1 VEDRPRAAAL
11 MLASSASFAAMA
23 AFVKLAPAVPLFEKV
38 LFRNLV
44 TLFVAGALVR
54 RNRRP
59 LLGRPGNLRWL
70 LLRSVLGIGGVACYF
85 YAVDHLLLADAS
97 MLTKLSPFVTT
108 VIAAAALGEAIT
120 ARTAVALAAG
130 FAGGLLVIKPRF
142 DLEVLP
148 ALVGAGSALFA
159 GGAYAVVRF
168 LRDREPPETI
178 VFVFSLVSVVG
189 LFPVVVPNFTL
200 PSAVDAAWLVGIGL
214 AAAGGQFGLTAAFR
228 HAPAA
233 EVSLI
238 SYSLI
243 VFSAL
248 IGWLFWREVPD
259 AASLLG
265 GAMIIISGAVVVLRG
280 RTPVAPTGGT
290 PGGG

>member
-1 VEDRPRAAAL
+1 MDDRPRAAAL

-23 AFVKLAPAVPLFEKV
+23 AFVKLAPAVPVLEKV
-38 LFRNLV
+38 LLRNLV

-54 RNRRP
+54 HNHRP
-59 LLGRPGNLRWL
+59 ALGRPGNRGWL
-70 LLRSVLGIGGVACYF
+70 LLRSLLGIGGVACYF
-85 YAVDHLLLADAS
+85 YAIDHLLLADAS

-108 VIAAAALGEAIT
+108 LIAAAALGEAIT
-120 ARTAVALAAG
+120 GRTAVALVVG
-130 FAGGLLVIKPRF
+130 FVGGLLVIKPRF

-148 ALVGAGSALFA
+148 ALIGAGSALFA
-159 GGAYAVVRF
+159 GGAYAVVRL

-189 LFPVVVPNFTL
+189 LLPVVAGSFTVPS
-200 PSAVDAAWLVGIGL
+200 PADAAWLLGIGL

-248 IGWLFWREVPD
+248 IGWLFWGEIPD
-259 AASLLG
+259 AASLVG
-265 GAMIIISGAVVVLRG
+265 GTLIILAGAAVVLRG
-280 RTPVAPTGGT
+280 RVPAAPAGGA

>member
-1 VEDRPRAAAL
+1 MHRRPYAAVL

-23 AFVKLAPAVPLFEKV
+23 AFVKLAPAVPVVEKV

-44 TLFVAGALVR
+44 TLLIAGVLVR

-59 LLGRPGNLRWL
+59 PLGRPGNRRWL
-70 LLRSVLGIGGVACYF
+70 LLRSLLGIGGVACYF
-85 YAVDHLLLADAS
+85 YAIDHLLLADAS
-97 MLTKLSPFVTT
+97 MLTKLSPFVTAL
-108 VIAAAALGEAIT
+108 IAAAALGEAIT
-120 ARTAVALAAG
+120 VRTALALAAG
-130 FAGGLLVIKPRF
+130 FVGGLLVIKPRF
-142 DLEVLP
+142 DLEVVP
-148 ALVGAGSALFA
+148 ALIGAGSALFA

-178 VFVFSLVSVVG
+178 VFVFSLVSVAG
-189 LFPVVVPNFTL
+189 LLPLAAPGFTV
-200 PSAVDAAWLVGIGL
+200 PSALDGLWLLGIGI

-248 IGWLFWREVPD
+248 LGWVFWGEVPD
-259 AASLLG
+259 AASLSGGVLIIAAGAAVVLGSRAPAAPAG
-265 GAMIIISGAVVVLRG
+265 GA
-280 RTPVAPTGGT
+280 